1 MTRSW
6 LQVAALVAT
15 QALGGCI
22 GTRADD
28 ESRRDSFAEQIATST
43 FVTDFVRDGDE
54 LRFSDPDG
62 EGGTAAWLVRIER
75 SFVESNEFDPIA
87 PYQGR
92 ITSEWVADRAIVEC
106 LGSMTALPQEFL
118 DRGVGQEC

>member
-1 MTRSW
+1 MAR
-6 LQVAALVAT
+6 
-15 QALGGCI
+15 
-22 GTRADD
+22 
-28 ESRRDSFAEQIATST
+28 
-43 FVTDFVRDGDE
+43 
-54 LRFSDPDG
+54 
-62 EGGTAAWLVRIER
+62 GGTAAWLVRIER

-118 DRGVGQEC
+118 DRGVGQECWAYWLAAEKRWDW